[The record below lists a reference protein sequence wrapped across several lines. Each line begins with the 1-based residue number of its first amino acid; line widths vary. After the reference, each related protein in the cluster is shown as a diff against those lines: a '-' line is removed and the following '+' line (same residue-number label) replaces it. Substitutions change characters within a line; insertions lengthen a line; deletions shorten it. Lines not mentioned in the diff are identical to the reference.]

1 MKAHSWLAICLG
13 AALAAVPATAASST
27 PSAPAASDSVFVD
40 VDAADVREVRLLG
53 EKAITRVGMSL
64 VSEVS
69 ASVSKDGPDKAV
81 EVCHLKALPLTGEII
96 AGMPRITA
104 VKRTSLKLRNPAN
117 APDEY
122 EQRALERFR
131 RKLEDGAPPS
141 VLVQRIDHP
150 DTKPEWR
157 VYRPV
162 VVLQQ
167 CVTCHGPV
175 ENQSPALRAT
185 LQQRYPQDQAV
196 GYKLH
201 DWRGLVRVTVGD
213 PPAAKPAAAASK
225 VPAAKP
231 AKKK

>member
-1 MKAHSWLAICLG
+1 MKPHSWLATFVAAAQ
-13 AALAAVPATAASST
+13 AALLAAADAPT
-27 PSAPAASDSVFVD
+27 PAASDSVFVD
-40 VDAADVREVRLLG
+40 PDSTDVREIRALG

-64 VSEVS
+64 VSEVTS
-69 ASVSKDGPDKAV
+69 SIAKDGPEKAV

-96 AGMPRITA
+96 AGLPRITA

-122 EQRALERFR
+122 ESRALDRFR

-150 DTKPEWR
+150 NGKPEWR

-167 CVTCHGPV
+167 CVSCHGPV
-175 ENQSPALRAT
+175 ENQSPALRTT
-185 LQQRYPQDQAV
+185 LQQRYPQDAAV

-213 PPAAKPAAAASK
+213 PPPATKAALPAPAASK
-225 VPAAKP
+225 AAR
-231 AKKK
+231 KK

>member
-1 MKAHSWLAICLG
+1 MKPHSWLATLVAAAQAALLAG
-13 AALAAVPATAASST
+13 AADAP
-27 PSAPAASDSVFVD
+27 APAASDSVFVEPD
-40 VDAADVREVRLLG
+40 SADVREIRALG

-64 VSEVS
+64 VSEVTS
-69 ASVSKDGPDKAV
+69 SIAKDGPEKAV

-122 EQRALERFR
+122 ETRALDRFR
-131 RKLEDGAPPS
+131 RKLEDGTPPS

-150 DTKPEWR
+150 NGKPEWR
-157 VYRPV
+157 VYRPL

-167 CVTCHGPV
+167 CVSCHGPA
-175 ENQSPALRAT
+175 ENQSPALRTT
-185 LQQRYPQDQAV
+185 LQQRYPQDAAV

-201 DWRGLVRVTVGD
+201 DWRGLVRVTVGE
-213 PPAAKPAAAASK
+213 PPAAPKPPPAGPAASK
-225 VPAAKP
+225 A